1 MRIAFASSNGKSLDT
16 HFGQAEAFYLW
27 DVGPD
32 FANEVGRVLLSSDS
46 EEREDKIIAR
56 ADALSGCAM
65 VYSVQIGGPAAAKL
79 VGRHI
84 QPMKALRDTSVS
96 EAIARLQTVLRDNP
110 PPWLKKAMQPAQQVL
125 GGELAFE
132 PEP

>member
-1 MRIAFASSNGKSLDT
+1 MRIAFASSNGKTVDS

-27 DVGPD
+27 DVGPE
-32 FANEVGRVLLSSDS
+32 FANEVGRVLLRPDA
-46 EEREDKIIAR
+46 EEREDKILAR

-84 QPMKALRDTSVS
+84 QPMKTSKDTSVS
-96 EAIARLQTVLRDNP
+96 EAITKLQTVLRDNP
-110 PPWLKKAMQPAQQVL
+110 PPWLKKALQLDQPVSTT
-125 GGELAFE
+125 E
-132 PEP
+132 